1 MNNDAVFFISDKHP
15 QQFLSQETS
24 LAPLIDWLNS
34 FNDPYCLLVNSLD
47 DLKDGI
53 AFCHVVA
60 LIACSPADQE
70 KVRQL
75 IYYDA
80 ATNQHQ
86 Q

>member
-1 MNNDAVFFISDKHP
+1 MNNDPMFFISDKPAMHFNEP
-15 QQFLSQETS
+15 AAN

-60 LIACSPADQE
+60 LIACSPAD
-70 KVRQL
+70 
-75 IYYDA
+75 
-80 ATNQHQ
+80 
-86 Q
+86 